1 MLTLLFGNLERNW
14 LNPNRNPDSRISTS
28 GEQEVKLKANRKG
41 HYVVTGTINDTPV
54 NFLLDT
60 GATDVALS
68 DKLARR
74 LGLERGARGTAYTAN
89 GAVTVYATRINRL
102 QIGSIIL
109 YDVAASINPAM
120 DNFIL
125 LGMSALKRVEFSQ
138 KNGTLTL
145 KYNPED

>member
-14 LNPNRNPDSRISTS
+14 LNPNRKPDTQVSNS
-28 GEQEVKLKANRKG
+28 GIQEVILKANRKG
-41 HYVVTGTINDTPV
+41 HYVVTGSINDTPV

-68 DKLARR
+68 ANLARR
-74 LGLERGARGTAYTAN
+74 LGLSKGMKGYAQTAN

-120 DNFIL
+120 DDFIL
-125 LGMSALKRVEFSQ
+125 LGMSALGRVEFSQ

-145 KYNPED
+145 KHYPDS